1 VGLGEVQI
9 KAHQATVPGQHP
21 NHQESNSSGRAAR
34 GNVKDMDVSESKEF
48 RLPPWLR
55 EIKKAPEQ
63 DRRIYAVVP
72 SRVVKDRTLR
82 PTAVRV
88 LVALAS
94 YANPAGI
101 TWVGTAKVGKDLG
114 VSGTAV
120 RRQLAILKHRGYIE
134 VVSPHYGRE
143 KAATRRIIFDP
154 EISAQDAIIINS
166 NKEDCRPPDQIR
178 KEAKAMA
185 RKKAAAS
192 SETVTEKC
200 SLHNKGEHQPVA
212 EPERLTVEEGTRV
225 FGDVVNEAEL
235 GLITQ
240 AIELGASLGMLEVCA
255 CAGDRVGA
263 LKVLL
268 GRLER
273 ACR

>member
-1 VGLGEVQI
+1 
-9 KAHQATVPGQHP
+9 
-21 NHQESNSSGRAAR
+21 
-34 GNVKDMDVSESKEF
+34 MDVSESKEF

-72 SRVVKDRTLR
+72 SRVVKDRTIR

-101 TWVGTAKVGKDLG
+101 TWVGTARVGKDLG

-120 RRQLAILKHRGYIE
+120 RKQLSILKHRGYVE

-154 EISAQDAIIINS
+154 EISAQDAIIMNS

-185 RKKAAAS
+185 RKKAAAAS
-192 SETVTEKC
+192 SETVAEKC
-200 SLHNKGEHQPVA
+200 SLHNKEELNPVA

-225 FGDVVNEAEL
+225 FGNVVNEAEL
-235 GLITQ
+235 GLITL
-240 AIELGASLGMLEVCA
+240 ALELGATRGMLEVCA

-263 LKVLL
+263 LKVLV
-268 GRLER
+268 GRLDR

>member
-1 VGLGEVQI
+1 
-9 KAHQATVPGQHP
+9 
-21 NHQESNSSGRAAR
+21 
-34 GNVKDMDVSESKEF
+34 MDLSESKEF

-154 EISAQDAIIINS
+154 DISAQDAIAMNS
-166 NKEDCRPPDQIR
+166 TKEDCRPPDQIR

-185 RKKAAAS
+185 RKKAATTTT
-192 SETVTEKC
+192 ETLTEDR
-200 SLHNKGEHQPVA
+200 SLHNKEEHQPVA
-212 EPERLTVEEGTRV
+212 KPEELTVEEGTSLFRN
-225 FGDVVNEAEL
+225 VVNENEL
-235 GLITQ
+235 HLITQ
-240 AIELGASLGMLEVCA
+240 AIELGASRGMLEVCA
-255 CAGDRVGA
+255 SAGDRVGA
-263 LKVLL
+263 LKVLV
-268 GRLER
+268 GRLDR